1 MKRWH
6 TLIRWLWPLM
16 LAVVGI
22 ASGQVGSRLTIVFA
36 LTVVISLLA
45 YVDGHLSATSR
56 PQRAKGRF

>member
-22 ASGQVGSRLTIVFA
+22 ASGQVGNRLTIVFA

-45 YVDGHLSATSR
+45 FADGHLSATNRSR
-56 PQRAKGRF
+56 SVRK